1 MLLTIRLGT
10 GITKPLEII
19 VNILFFECVFSFG
32 YLPRHYLSDLTFLG
46 PGLSAVSG
54 VLLLAWSNFP
64 VYSLVISEA
73 GRPLGID
80 LGLAGG
86 LALATPWVKN
96 KSIKGLLLT
105 APRTSRLVT
114 GQMGQVRVL
123 PGFEVSC

>member
-1 MLLTIRLGT
+1 M
-10 GITKPLEII
+10 
-19 VNILFFECVFSFG
+19 
-32 YLPRHYLSDLTFLG
+32 
-46 PGLSAVSG
+46 SG

-96 KSIKGLLLT
+96 KSIKGLLPT
-105 APRTSRLVT
+105 TPQTSR
-114 GQMGQVRVL
+114 QVRWAKLLSMKSAELAASISCKLFLVL
-123 PGFEVSC
+123 NSVLSKQLYFLVLKSRNVMKYKFDH

>member
-1 MLLTIRLGT
+1 M
-10 GITKPLEII
+10 
-19 VNILFFECVFSFG
+19 
-32 YLPRHYLSDLTFLG
+32 
-46 PGLSAVSG
+46 SG

-96 KSIKGLLLT
+96 KSIKGLLVT
-105 APRTSRLVT
+105 DSTPHIKT

-123 PGFEVSC
+123 PVYEVS